1 LTTRR
6 AWLALG
12 LAWWLAAA
20 CAKPSPPVL
29 LEPDVASPPP
39 STPTL
44 PSGLPSEAPVWGA
57 CDHLLWPLRAGAW
70 WEYGQARLE
79 VLGVD
84 GETALLRWSEPD
96 GQVETRLDCADGA
109 LIGAPPGPLG
119 HPSLGLGVIA
129 SQPSGPLLAAPS
141 QLLPLGAPATWDA
154 EYTPGG
160 VIALPLGEESTPAT
174 ISDGKL
180 VLFHATLPL
189 ETVDVPAGSF
199 ETLPVEQSVFF
210 ELRGTLPDGTPVS
223 ALVDARSRLYFA
235 EGVGLVRQEF
245 LGGTLS
251 TPSGASTLPDA
262 PPLELSAFVLDLQLP

>member
-1 LTTRR
+1 LTNSR

-12 LAWWLAAA
+12 LAGWLAAA
-20 CAKPSPPVL
+20 CAKPPPPVL
-29 LEPDVASPPP
+29 LEPGVASPP
-39 STPTL
+39 SVAPTS
-44 PSGLPSEAPVWGA
+44 PPGLSSEEPVWGA

-79 VLGVD
+79 VVGVD
-84 GETALLRWSEPD
+84 GETALLRWSEPG

-109 LIGAPPGPLG
+109 LTGAPPGPLG

-141 QLLPLGAPATWDA
+141 QILPLGAPATWDA

-160 VIALPLGEESTPAT
+160 VIALPPEQPSPMT

-180 VLFHATLPL
+180 VLFNTTLSL
-189 ETVDVPAGSF
+189 ETVDAPAGSF
-199 ETLPVEQSVFF
+199 EALPVEQSVFF
-210 ELRGTLPDGTPVS
+210 ELRGTLPDGTPIS
-223 ALVDARSRLYFA
+223 ALVDARVRLYFA

-251 TPSGASTLPDA
+251 TPSGAYTLPDA
-262 PPLELSAFVLDLQLP
+262 PPLELTAFSVP